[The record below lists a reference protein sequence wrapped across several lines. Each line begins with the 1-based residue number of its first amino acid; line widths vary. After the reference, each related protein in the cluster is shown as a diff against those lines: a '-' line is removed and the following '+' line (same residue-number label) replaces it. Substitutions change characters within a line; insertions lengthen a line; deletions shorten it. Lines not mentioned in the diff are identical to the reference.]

1 MTMQYR
7 LICYNRS
14 TDEAG
19 GLFPIPGRYLARV
32 LKIAGIKN
40 AKELGEYP
48 LNDEQIRDIAALI
61 GLKPDLSRFAYHLE
75 PFGSTQDRLRA

>member
-1 MTMQYR
+1 MTMRYR

-14 TDEAG
+14 TDEVG

-40 AKELGEYP
+40 ARELGEYP
-48 LNDEQIRDIAALI
+48 LSDEQIRDIAALV
-61 GLKPDLSRFAYHLE
+61 GLKPDPSRFSYHLE
-75 PFGSTQDRLRA
+75 PIGFTQDRLRA